1 VAVKYFGPEKSY
13 EGKIVRV
20 RAYTSPDFTG
30 RAAGSG
36 YVVNPDDLDSGL
48 SVTGKA
54 FTANAKLI
62 GIPAGTYYLQAF
74 IDSNSNGV
82 CDKWESSGY
91 VCSRDEIGGDMS
103 PKAIK
108 FGSAIGEGDLAVI
121 YLEDADTDRDGLPDA
136 WEYALYGS
144 IDKKGVEM
152 IDLNTAGEFAISKS
166 ITKNLLD
173 SWNEANVPSAGLAG
187 VAYNSLANAG
197 TLALALGAP
206 LDPSTSSFAGAISG
220 TVSEDLAKDGIRITS
235 LEMVDGKIEIKV
247 DAEVVAG
254 AGTSSVMGSVVTGA
268 ADGLMTVTCYVSYT
282 ETLAGNWS
290 DWTSVGDIVV
300 GGGEKA
306 VDTSAVIPAGLDNC
320 FIKIK
325 LEKTAK

>member
-1 VAVKYFGPEKSY
+1 
-13 EGKIVRV
+13 
-20 RAYTSPDFTG
+20 
-30 RAAGSG
+30 
-36 YVVNPDDLDSGL
+36 
-48 SVTGKA
+48 
-54 FTANAKLI
+54 
-62 GIPAGTYYLQAF
+62 
-74 IDSNSNGV
+74 
-82 CDKWESSGY
+82 
-91 VCSRDEIGGDMS
+91 
-103 PKAIK
+103 
-108 FGSAIGEGDLAVI
+108 
-121 YLEDADTDRDGLPDA
+121 
-136 WEYALYGS
+136 
-144 IDKKGVEM
+144 M

-290 DWTSVGDIVV
+290 EWTSVGDIVV

-306 VDTSAVIPAGLDNC
+306 VDTSAVIPAGLNNC